1 MRRLAL
7 IAALILL
14 TASQARAATNGISA
28 DHSKGAILLG
38 SPSGVAP
45 CNAGN
50 TGAIRYNSASPGIE
64 YCNGTIWQTANYRV
78 CMIVIGADNG
88 GALANADISPQG
100 QQCYVSTASTIVE
113 INVRADA
120 GTPNVL
126 LQRRRG
132 AATVADL
139 SSAVLATGAAGAA
152 ACAMSS
158 TSQTCLDG
166 TTSSGTVTLS
176 NTALNAGD
184 WIETKSATAGGTA
197 KRLSIAVVYRVN

>member
-1 MRRLAL
+1 MYGC
-7 IAALILL
+7 L
-14 TASQARAATNGISA
+14 TAGSWTQIATS
-28 DHSKGAILLG
+28 LG
-38 SPSGVAP
+38 SV
-45 CNAGN
+45 N
-50 TGAIRYNSASPGIE
+50 TRR
-64 YCNGTIWQTANYRV
+64 T
-78 CMIVIGADNG
+78 CMIIIGADNG
-88 GALANADISPQG
+88 GALANADIAPQG
-100 QQCYVSTASTIVE
+100 QQCYVSAASTIIE

-139 SSAVLATGAAGAA
+139 ASAVLPTAAAGAA

-158 TSQTCLDG
+158 TSQTCIDG

-176 NTALNAGD
+176 NTGLNAGD

-197 KRLSIAVVYRVN
+197 KRLLLPLSIR